1 MPISAHASEHDSEH
15 NLCLKNDLFNV
26 IQVISA
32 HASEPPSEHDSE
44 HDSEHNLCL
53 KNDLFHKL
61 FNTNCFFYVHKSYLK
76 HNDAFWNFLS
86 NYQLIITKVS
96 RLTGYLNKR

>member
-15 NLCLKNDLFNV
+15 ILCLKNDLFNV

-32 HASEPPSEHDSE
+32 HASEPPSE

-76 HNDAFWNFLS
+76 HNDAF
-86 NYQLIITKVS
+86 
-96 RLTGYLNKR
+96 